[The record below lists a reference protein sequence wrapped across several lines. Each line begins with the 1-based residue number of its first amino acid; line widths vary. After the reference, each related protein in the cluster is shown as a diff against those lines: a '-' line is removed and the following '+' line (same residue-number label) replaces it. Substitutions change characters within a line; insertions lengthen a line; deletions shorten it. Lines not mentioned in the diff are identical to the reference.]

1 MIHKLYMRDF
11 GCFHDTTVA
20 FQEGYQCLPG
30 PNESGK
36 TTTAACI
43 QAILYGFS
51 KDSPTRKL
59 YSSAYDD
66 YFPLE
71 GRDFSAAMELEV
83 GGKPYVIE
91 RNFIKEKETLKI
103 YDVEANRFL
112 SDEDALYTFSG
123 IPQPGALFWQLS
135 QGDFLRFFA
144 MDDLQSTGAEA
155 IFERVQ
161 EMKNFLRTNS
171 TALNVEGAL
180 DYLAKEK
187 KALGTERA
195 KKSPIGDN
203 REKLKGMEAN
213 LADFRARS
221 RHLEDEEE
229 KREALL
235 KELRALK
242 LRQKQARDKELLL
255 PQLAVAAEE
264 VAQWDQAL
272 DDNEAKIERYERKR
286 GKGLFRGIY
295 YKLALLFGC
304 VAAAIAVVF
313 MTRDRADFASLS
325 ALAAGGLFVVAL
337 ILFVL
342 RRLTLR
348 NIQRYHR
355 AFYERDQLLEKKNAR
370 FHWFDNLVEEDIT
383 MEELLD
389 AMKRRMK
396 ALEHTPLETGLDEKI
411 EALQRQVGQVDA
423 RREEK
428 DAIEKKMEKAT
439 KAYEDEQARG
449 AQLSKKLE
457 LVEACESILRAL
469 DEGGREDF
477 NRAMLEDGA
486 RYLRD
491 LSRGRYKTI
500 ALSEDGFV
508 LQKDDGHW
516 LKETQLSRSTAD
528 LLVLSL
534 RLAAVEKMDPSIPMI
549 FDDGFVYLDE
559 GRRGQLKDV
568 LKKLNRQVIE
578 FTTPKRERSA
588 D

>member
-155 IFERVQ
+155 IFKRVQ

-264 VAQWDQAL
+264 VAQWDRAL
-272 DDNEAKIERYERKR
+272 DENEAKIERYERKR

-295 YKLALLFGC
+295 YKLALFFGC

-396 ALEHTPLETGLDEKI
+396 ALEHAPFETGLDEKI

-439 KAYEDEQARG
+439 KAYKDEQARG
-449 AQLSKKLE
+449 EQLSKKLE

-486 RYLRD
+486 RYMDD
-491 LSRGRYKTI
+491 LSRGRYKKI

-559 GRRGQLKDV
+559 GRRGRLKDV

>member
-51 KDSPTRKL
+51 KDSPARKL

-112 SDEDALYTFSG
+112 SDENALYTFSG

-155 IFERVQ
+155 IFKRVQ

-264 VAQWDQAL
+264 VAQWDRAL
-272 DDNEAKIERYERKR
+272 DENEAKIEHYERKR
-286 GKGLFRGIY
+286 GKGLSRGIY
-295 YKLALLFGC
+295 YKLALLFDC

-396 ALEHTPLETGLDEKI
+396 ALEHAPLETGLDEKI

-449 AQLSKKLE
+449 AQLSKKLA

-486 RYLRD
+486 RYMDD

>member
-155 IFERVQ
+155 IFKRVQ
-161 EMKNFLRTNS
+161 EMKNFLHTNS

-264 VAQWDQAL
+264 VAQWDRAL
-272 DDNEAKIERYERKR
+272 DENEAKIEHYERKR
-286 GKGLFRGIY
+286 GKGLSRGIY

-396 ALEHTPLETGLDEKI
+396 ALEHTPLETGLDDKI

-449 AQLSKKLE
+449 AQLSKKLA

-559 GRRGQLKDV
+559 GRRGQLKHV

>member
-36 TTTAACI
+36 TTTATCI

-91 RNFIKEKETLKI
+91 RNFIKEQETLKI

-155 IFERVQ
+155 IFKRVQ

-272 DDNEAKIERYERKR
+272 DENEAKIERYERKR
-286 GKGLFRGIY
+286 GKGLSRGIY

-449 AQLSKKLE
+449 AQLSKKLA

-469 DEGGREDF
+469 DEGRREDF

-486 RYLRD
+486 RYMDD
-491 LSRGRYKTI
+491 LSRGRYKKI

>member
-1 MIHKLYMRDF
+1 
-11 GCFHDTTVA
+11 
-20 FQEGYQCLPG
+20 
-30 PNESGK
+30 
-36 TTTAACI
+36 
-43 QAILYGFS
+43 
-51 KDSPTRKL
+51 
-59 YSSAYDD
+59 
-66 YFPLE
+66 
-71 GRDFSAAMELEV
+71 MELEV

-123 IPQPGALFWQLS
+123 IPQPGVLFWQLS

-155 IFERVQ
+155 IFKRVQ

-264 VAQWDQAL
+264 VAQWDRAL
-272 DDNEAKIERYERKR
+272 DENEAKIERYERKR
-286 GKGLFRGIY
+286 GKGFSRGIY

-355 AFYERDQLLEKKNAR
+355 AFYERDQLLEKER
-370 FHWFDNLVEEDIT
+370 
-383 MEELLD
+383 
-389 AMKRRMK
+389 
-396 ALEHTPLETGLDEKI
+396 P
-411 EALQRQVGQVDA
+411 
-423 RREEK
+423 
-428 DAIEKKMEKAT
+428 
-439 KAYEDEQARG
+439 
-449 AQLSKKLE
+449 
-457 LVEACESILRAL
+457 
-469 DEGGREDF
+469 
-477 NRAMLEDGA
+477 
-486 RYLRD
+486 
-491 LSRGRYKTI
+491 
-500 ALSEDGFV
+500 
-508 LQKDDGHW
+508 
-516 LKETQLSRSTAD
+516 
-528 LLVLSL
+528 LSL
-534 RLAAVEKMDPSIPMI
+534 V
-549 FDDGFVYLDE
+549 
-559 GRRGQLKDV
+559 
-568 LKKLNRQVIE
+568 
-578 FTTPKRERSA
+578 
-588 D
+588 